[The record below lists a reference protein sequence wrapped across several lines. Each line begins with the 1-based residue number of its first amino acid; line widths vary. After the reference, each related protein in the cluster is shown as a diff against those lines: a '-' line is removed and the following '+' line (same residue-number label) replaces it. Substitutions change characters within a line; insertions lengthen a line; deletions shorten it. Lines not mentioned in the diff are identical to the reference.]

1 MSLLQR
7 VKETWKLQWKVKV
20 VKAAAATAVV
30 VAAAAVVAAN
40 YLNSKIIKLLL

>member
-7 VKETWKLQWKVKV
+7 VKETWKLQWKVKM
-20 VKAAAATAVV
+20 AAAMAAV
-30 VAAAAVVAAN
+30 AAVVAAN